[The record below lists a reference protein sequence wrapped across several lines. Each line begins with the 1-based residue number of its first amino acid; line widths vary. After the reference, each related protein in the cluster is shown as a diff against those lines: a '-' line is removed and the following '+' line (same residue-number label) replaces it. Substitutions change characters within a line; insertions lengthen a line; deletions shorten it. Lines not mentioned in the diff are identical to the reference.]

1 MSISTNKKTLVL
13 AASAALT
20 AGLALSPMLASAE
33 TSPFAS
39 AELSN
44 GYMQLAGHHEAAE
57 AKCGEGKCG
66 ADKAAEKVEEA
77 KCGEGKCGA
86 KGAAA
91 VAAEKAAE
99 AKCGEGKCGAK

>member
-33 TSPFAS
+33 ISPFSS
-39 AELSN
+39 AELTN

-66 ADKAAEKVEEA
+66 AAAEAEKPAEKAVEA
-77 KCGEGKCGA
+77 KCGEGKCGEGKCGKAPA
-86 KGAAA
+86 K
-91 VAAEKAAE
+91 AEE
-99 AKCGEGKCGAK
+99 AKCGAK